1 MSLLGFVDHLNGILR
16 VGEDCDMYE
25 VNGLAT
31 VGGDS

>member
-1 MSLLGFVDHLNGILR
+1 MSPLGFVDHLNGILR
-16 VGEDCDMYE
+16 VGKDCDMYE